1 MLFTEMTSLSFDIIR
16 KNSSKLIDTS
26 FWTFHFV
33 MNGMVLLLCI
43 LDFFPHTHS
52 FTYSLTHSFTYYLSH
67 SLIFSDQLSQTIYSA
82 FPPGIVGGKP

>member
-43 LDFFPHTHS
+43 LDFFPTHS
-52 FTYSLTHSFTYYLSH
+52 LVHLLSH
-67 SLIFSDQLSQTIYSA
+67 SLIHLLSQSLTYI
-82 FPPGIVGGKP
+82 